1 MLLNTDASNASCL
14 TYFIGDSMDMST
26 YYGPPNIL
34 TNIARRNVLTYECCI
49 EPYIN
54 IEFEFSL
61 EKPDDVTETEIEAM

>member
-1 MLLNTDASNASCL
+1 
-14 TYFIGDSMDMST
+14 MDMST